1 MEAISERENEMNKE
15 ELYGVA
21 RAILAA
27 IGGIVVGKG
36 WIDNETAMAL
46 AGAGATLAAAIWSVK
61 AKRKQA

>member
-1 MEAISERENEMNKE
+1 MNKE

-27 IGGIVVGKG
+27 IGGIIVGKG